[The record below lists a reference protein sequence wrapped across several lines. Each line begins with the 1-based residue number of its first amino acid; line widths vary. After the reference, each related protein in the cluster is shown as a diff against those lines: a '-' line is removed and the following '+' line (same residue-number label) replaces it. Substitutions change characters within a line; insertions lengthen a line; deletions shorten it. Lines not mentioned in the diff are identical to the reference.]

1 MGHIKGLAG
10 ILALAPGES
19 GLPATVVLA
28 DEGLVIETSDGEPE
42 LWDRSL
48 ISADSYDTRTTELAL
63 GDTTF
68 YFEANEP
75 LAFAEQI
82 ASYLATP
89 RNRRERRE
97 AKRAARSV
105 SSRIHTEL
113 ENKHSERSNTPIDSA
128 RPVEGAQPEPGTA
141 QMEPRRR
148 SGKAK
153 KAVEHEHTWIT
164 HEVGGSITRGICSG
178 CEQITIDL
186 TGRPALT
193 ADPSGLRTHRRR

>member
-10 ILALAPGES
+10 ILALAPGQS

-42 LWDRSL
+42 LWNRSL

-82 ASYLATP
+82 ASYLSTP
-89 RNRRERRE
+89 LNRHERRE

-113 ENKHSERSNTPIDSA
+113 ENKHSERSNKPVDSA
-128 RPVEGAQPEPGTA
+128 RPAAGAQTEPRTA
-141 QMEPRRR
+141 QEEPRRR
-148 SGKAK
+148 SGKA
-153 KAVEHEHTWIT
+153 EE
-164 HEVGGSITRGICSG
+164 
-178 CEQITIDL
+178 
-186 TGRPALT
+186 GR
-193 ADPSGLRTHRRR
+193 